1 MRYVVPIL
9 LCTCASSFAQT
20 AAPQTTQ
27 QVLVAQQA
35 TLQAIIDAADKV
47 PATAALIAE
56 RTALQVQ
63 LDALNT
69 QLGTLSAQIAAAE
82 GPDVATARRAIQ
94 QLSRMLP
101 RAARVAP

>member
-1 MRYVVPIL
+1 MRYVIPIL
-9 LCTCASSFAQT
+9 LCTCVAAFAQT

-35 TLQAIIDAADKV
+35 TLQAIIDTADKV
-47 PATAALIAE
+47 PATAALITQRA
-56 RTALQVQ
+56 TLQAQ
-63 LDALNT
+63 LDTLNA
-69 QLGTLSAQIAAAE
+69 QMATLNAQIAAAE

-101 RAARVAP
+101 RAAKVAP